1 MKWVEYV
8 GRYDCNEGRALA
20 VFWINEGLDRS
31 FGVLLLRIPIYGLP
45 LAWLDNKFIIRVLGI
60 LLSL

>member
-20 VFWINEGLDRS
+20 VFWVNEGLDRS
-31 FGVLLLRIPIYGLP
+31 FGVLLLRIPIYGLS
-45 LAWLDNKFIIRVLGI
+45 FGVVG
-60 LLSL
+60 